1 MTPATSSEPTA
12 ASAAN
17 IADPRIVRSRA
28 RVLDAARELLVE
40 FGPRGVTV
48 DAVSERSG
56 VAKSTM
62 YRHWDSRTSLLID
75 LVQSCMPDLTA
86 PGRGDG
92 FVVALRTHLAEVADA
107 LADESYALAIASLI
121 TLKRQMPEL
130 ADAMD
135 AERSSKTEVIETI
148 IELGR
153 EEGLFGDEM
162 TASRLMSLLVGPLVF
177 DAAFQDGIGDT
188 IDERAEHLH
197 GLAREAADRFLASLE
212 RTAPSGATV

>member
-1 MTPATSSEPTA
+1 MERFLSSCQVRTASFSLRNGDRDDDNQRFFANCCVMVEAPTA
-12 ASAAN
+12 
-17 IADPRIVRSRA
+17 
-28 RVLDAARELLVE
+28 
-40 FGPRGVTV
+40 
-48 DAVSERSG
+48 
-56 VAKSTM
+56 
-62 YRHWDSRTSLLID
+62 
-75 LVQSCMPDLTA
+75 
-86 PGRGDG
+86 
-92 FVVALRTHLAEVADA
+92 
-107 LADESYALAIASLI
+107 
-121 TLKRQMPEL
+121 EL